1 MPVGELQLPQLPHP
15 VMLTMPTGERMP
27 GRIMRQTETELEVLM
42 LYEIQRPLSD
52 VQLSQIV
59 LEIDDGEART
69 RLSGAVTRGGDDTL
83 RFKEV
88 RVEQRREHVRVS
100 ASLPV
105 EAKLAGSAA
114 PLQCQSID
122 LSGGGVL
129 LRGIEH
135 KSTGD
140 RLAFSLSIG
149 EGVPEISGTGTIVR
163 CDPGGGRAVSF
174 DSITETDQE
183 RLIHFLFQRQR
194 EARHRGLII

>member
-1 MPVGELQLPQLPHP
+1 MPVSELQLPPLPHP

-27 GRIMRQTETELEVLM
+27 GRITQHSGTELEVLM
-42 LYEIQRPLSD
+42 LYEIQRPLNN

-59 LEIDDGEART
+59 LEIDDGESRT
-69 RLSGAVTRGGDDTL
+69 RLCGSATRAGDTL
-83 RFKEV
+83 RFEEV
-88 RVEQRREHVRVS
+88 RVAQRREHVRVS

-140 RLAFSLSIG
+140 RLAFSISIG

-163 CDPGGGRAVSF
+163 CDAGGGRAVSF

-194 EARHRGLII
+194 EARHRGLIT